1 MADKRDYYEV
11 LGVDKNASDDE
22 IKKAYRKKAK
32 QYHPDLN
39 PDNPEAE
46 AKFKEANEAYEVLS
60 DAQKKSRYDQFGHA
74 GVDPNYGAGG
84 AGGGFGGGFGGMDFD
99 LGDIFGSFFG
109 GGFGG
114 GGGRQSNPNA
124 PRKGEDVQERIT
136 ISFEEAAKG
145 CHRTVEVSRI
155 EVCGDCGGS
164 GASKGTS
171 AKTCPECGG
180 RGQVQAQQ
188 RTPFGVISTSKPC
201 PKCSGKGKIIESPC
215 QKCRGGGRVRKRVSV
230 EVNIP
235 AGIDDQQV
243 INVRG
248 EGCKGINAGPAGDL
262 HIVVFVRPHPF
273 FERDGYDVWYNVT
286 VSFAQ
291 AALGAS
297 LLIPTLD
304 GKVKWDLPAGTQPGE
319 VFLLR
324 GKGFQKLNSRDK
336 GNQLIR
342 VVVDVPKKLSDK
354 QKELIR
360 QLGEELPS
368 TAETT
373 EKEEKHS
380 GIFGKK
386 KK

>member
-1 MADKRDYYEV
+1 M
-11 LGVDKNASDDE
+11 
-22 IKKAYRKKAK
+22 
-32 QYHPDLN
+32 
-39 PDNPEAE
+39 
-46 AKFKEANEAYEVLS
+46 
-60 DAQKKSRYDQFGHA
+60 
-74 GVDPNYGAGG
+74 
-84 AGGGFGGGFGGMDFD
+84 
-99 LGDIFGSFFG
+99 
-109 GGFGG
+109 
-114 GGGRQSNPNA
+114 
-124 PRKGEDVQERIT
+124 
-136 ISFEEAAKG
+136 
-145 CHRTVEVSRI
+145 
-155 EVCGDCGGS
+155 
-164 GASKGTS
+164 
-171 AKTCPECGG
+171 
-180 RGQVQAQQ
+180 
-188 RTPFGVISTSKPC
+188 
-201 PKCSGKGKIIESPC
+201 
-215 QKCRGGGRVRKRVSV
+215 
-230 EVNIP
+230 
-235 AGIDDQQV
+235 
-243 INVRG
+243 
-248 EGCKGINAGPAGDL
+248 
-262 HIVVFVRPHPF
+262 RPHPF

-324 GKGFQKLNSRDK
+324 GKGIQKLNSRDK